1 MKDKVTVKI
10 CTGTL
15 CYVMGG
21 SELQLLE
28 EHLGSEL
35 IDRVEVSGTPCLDIC
50 NKGGTEKA
58 PFVKVGD
65 RVISEATI
73 SKVVIAIKEELNV

>member
-1 MKDKVTVKI
+1 MKKISVKI

-28 EHLGSEL
+28 DHLSPEVLQMVDIQGS
-35 IDRVEVSGTPCLDIC
+35 PCLDCC
-50 NKGGTEKA
+50 NREDSAKA
-58 PFVKVGD
+58 PFVKVND
-65 RVISEATI
+65 QIISEASITT
-73 SKVVIAIKEELNV
+73 VIEAINKELKG

>member
-1 MKDKVTVKI
+1 MSKLTVKI

-21 SELQLLE
+21 AELQLLD
-28 EHLGSEL
+28 EHLSPELLAKVDISGS
-35 IDRVEVSGTPCLDIC
+35 PCLDCC
-50 NKGGTEKA
+50 NSNDSAKA

-65 RVISEATI
+65 RVISGATI
-73 SKVVIAIKEELNV
+73 TKVVEAIKEELKG